1 VHSAAALRLG
11 YVRAVGPVDL
21 RRRAPGAK
29 APVLILG
36 FNAGLEDLLHPR
48 RQRQGQRQR
57 QRLALRAFVVP
68 TLRQAQGRLLRKR
81 REGWGTR
88 FVSCGGEVKV
98 PVPRLFKERRD
109 KDGPPGIDPPFAKLI
124 RGGWFAK
131 VFFMS
136 DRVMSES
143 AMSESTEQIRE
154 LLDSVYRVDSGR
166 ILATLI
172 RLLGDFDLAEEAMHE
187 AFAAALSLWPKSGV
201 PGNPRPWLISTARFK
216 AIDTLR
222 RRARFDASQDEFVRY
237 FEAQSI
243 SAERSNKNEEHG
255 LEDDYLEDDRLRLIF
270 TCCHPS
276 LAPDA
281 RVALTL
287 REVCGLTTEEIAKA
301 FLITPRTLA
310 QRVVRA
316 KAKIRE
322 TPIRYEVPTPGELP
336 ERLGAVLQVIYLVF
350 NEGYS
355 AAAGAEVTRAE
366 LTGEAIRLGRLL
378 VELHLTELG
387 PEPEVIGLLSLMLLQ
402 ESRRAARNS
411 PTGELILLENQ
422 DRALWNREQIA
433 EGVALLEKALQYRQ
447 KSRRFGSYTL
457 QAAIAAVHAEAES
470 VARTDWRQIVALYDR
485 LLQVQPSPVV
495 QLNRAVAIAMRDGP
509 EAGLTNI
516 DAVLEHGE
524 LANYYLAHSARADM
538 CRRLGRTAEARAS
551 YEKAL
556 ALTQQEPERQFLQER
571 IRQLK

>member
-1 VHSAAALRLG
+1 
-11 YVRAVGPVDL
+11 
-21 RRRAPGAK
+21 
-29 APVLILG
+29 
-36 FNAGLEDLLHPR
+36 
-48 RQRQGQRQR
+48 
-57 QRLALRAFVVP
+57 
-68 TLRQAQGRLLRKR
+68 
-81 REGWGTR
+81 
-88 FVSCGGEVKV
+88 
-98 PVPRLFKERRD
+98 
-109 KDGPPGIDPPFAKLI
+109 
-124 RGGWFAK
+124 
-131 VFFMS
+131 
-136 DRVMSES
+136 MSEC
-143 AMSESTEQIRE
+143 STERIRE
-154 LLDSVYRVDSGR
+154 LLDSLYREESGR

-187 AFAAALSLWPKSGV
+187 AFAAALSLWPGSGV
-201 PGNPRPWLISTARFK
+201 PDNPRPWLISTARFK

-222 RRARFDASQDEFVRY
+222 RRARFDASQDELARY
-237 FEAQSI
+237 LEAQWS
-243 SAERSNKNEEHG
+243 SAESSK
-255 LEDDYLEDDRLRLIF
+255 EDDSLEDDRLRLIF

-276 LAPDA
+276 LAPEA
-281 RVALTL
+281 HVALTL

-301 FLITPRTLA
+301 FLTTPRTLA
-310 QRVVRA
+310 QRIVRA

-322 TPIRYEVPTPGELP
+322 DQIPYEVPTPQALP

-378 VELHLTELG
+378 AELYLNELQ

-402 ESRRAARNS
+402 ESRRAARTS

-422 DRALWNREQIA
+422 DRALWNKEQIA
-433 EGVALLEKALQYRQ
+433 EGVALLEKALGYRGGA
-447 KSRRFGSYTL
+447 SRRFGSYTL

-470 VARTDWRQIVALYDR
+470 VSATDWQQIVALYDQ
-485 LLQVQPSPVV
+485 LLRIQPSPVV

-509 EAGLTNI
+509 EAGLAHI

-538 CRRLGRTAEARAS
+538 YRRLGRTAEARAS

-556 ALTQQEPERQFLQER
+556 ALTLQEPERQFLQER